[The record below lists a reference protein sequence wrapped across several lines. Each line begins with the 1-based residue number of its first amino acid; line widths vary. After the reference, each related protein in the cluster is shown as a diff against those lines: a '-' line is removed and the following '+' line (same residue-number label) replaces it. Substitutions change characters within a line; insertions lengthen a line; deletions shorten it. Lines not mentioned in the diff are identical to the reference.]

1 MREFRP
7 DRALLLNVVLYV
19 EGALLLLATVW
30 CWLGNIPLAP
40 VLVPRWKDFTVGAAV
55 GIALVITSVFIFGI
69 SHLLEKVSKKPF
81 GPFLSMK
88 QIALEEM
95 APLFAKLNVLDIFI
109 IAIVSGFCE
118 EVFFRGALQLD
129 FNLWIAAGIFGMFH
143 MPTFRY
149 LTYGVWAMAAGI
161 MFGLVMESTHSLWA
175 PIAGHTLNNLL
186 VILFFR
192 YGPIDKIASANS
204 AVTEPAKSAGSKAET
219 KVKPKAEPASED
231 ADPSDMKTEESTKS
245 VDEKN

>member
-7 DRALLLNVVLYV
+7 DRALLLNVVIYV
-19 EGALLLLATVW
+19 EAALLLIATIW

-40 VLVPRWKDFTVGAAV
+40 VLVPHGRDFAIGAAV
-55 GIALVITSVFIFGI
+55 GIALVMASVFLYGM
-69 SHLLEKVSKKPF
+69 SHLLEKVLKRKHA
-81 GPFLSMK
+81 GPILSMK
-88 QIALEEM
+88 QIAVEEL
-95 APLFAKLNVLDIFI
+95 APLFAELNALDIFL

-149 LTYGVWAMAAGI
+149 LTYGVWAMAAGLV
-161 MFGLVMESTHSLWA
+161 FGLVMESTHSLWA
-175 PIAGHTLNNLL
+175 PITGHALNNLL

-192 YGPIDKIASANS
+192 YGPIDKIAG
-204 AVTEPAKSAGSKAET
+204 AKSPATSTTE
-219 KVKPKAEPASED
+219 KPVGTNE
-231 ADPSDMKTEESTKS
+231 KTETELEPKPGE
-245 VDEKN
+245 EKK